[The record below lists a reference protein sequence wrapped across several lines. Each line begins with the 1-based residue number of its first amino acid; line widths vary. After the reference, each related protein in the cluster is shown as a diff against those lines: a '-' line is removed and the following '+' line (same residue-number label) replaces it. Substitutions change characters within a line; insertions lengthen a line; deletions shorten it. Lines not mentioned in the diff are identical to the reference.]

1 MANRPDIL
9 MLAPMPAVIDR
20 LSDAFTL
27 HRLWLEA
34 DRDRFLRET
43 GPNIRGLAAS
53 TLAASP
59 VTAEVL
65 DRLPALEIIANF
77 GVGYDNIDAADA
89 TRRGVIVTNTP
100 GVLDEEVAD
109 LAIGLLLA
117 TIRQLPQADRY
128 VRQGRWLEGRFPL
141 SPTLRGR
148 RIGIVGMGLI
158 GQAIARRLEGFG
170 VGIAYHS
177 RRPADDVTY
186 DYHPT
191 LLGLAETS
199 DTLIVIVPGTPA
211 TRHMIDM
218 PVLKAL
224 GGDGVLINVSRG
236 SVVDQDALIAA
247 LSSGTILSAG
257 LDVYADE
264 PRVPQALIDM
274 PQVVLLPHIG
284 SASAHTRDAMGAL
297 VAANLISWF
306 EGKGALTPVS
316 ESATLI
322 NSAGARHS

>member
-1 MANRPDIL
+1 MTDRPDIL
-9 MLAPMPAVIDR
+9 MVAPIRTGVIDA
-20 LSDAFTL
+20 LDDAFTL
-27 HRLWLEA
+27 HRLWCEA
-34 DRDRFLRET
+34 DKDRFLRET
-43 GPNIRGLAAS
+43 GPRIRGLAAS

-59 VTAEVL
+59 VTGDLL

-77 GVGYDNIDAADA
+77 GVGYDNVDAAA
-89 TRRGVIVTNTP
+89 AARRGVIVTNTP

-117 TIRQLPQADRY
+117 TIRQIPQADRH
-128 VRQGRWLEGRFPL
+128 VRQGRWLEERFPL

-148 RIGIVGMGLI
+148 RIGIVGMGQI

-186 DYHPT
+186 AYHPT
-191 LLGLAETS
+191 LLGLAEAS
-199 DTLIVIVPGTPA
+199 DTLIVIVPATPA
-211 TRHMIDM
+211 THHMIDM
-218 PVLKAL
+218 PVLQAL
-224 GGDGVLINVSRG
+224 GRDGMLINVARG

-247 LSSGTILSAG
+247 LASGTILSAG

-264 PRVPQALIDM
+264 PRVPQQLIDM

-284 SASAHTRDAMGAL
+284 SASVHTRDAMGAL
-297 VAANLISWF
+297 VVANLVNWF
-306 EGKGALTPVS
+306 DRGRPLTPVP
-316 ESATLI
+316 ESAALVKAI
-322 NSAGARHS
+322 